1 MALELTSGSLAG
13 VRGKVKYP
21 APFGI

>member
-1 MALELTSGSLAG
+1 VPGVLAS

-21 APFGI
+21 APLWTQVAN